1 MLNLSS
7 EQRIFLCTQ
16 DTDMRKSFDGLSAM
30 VKSVMKQ
37 NPIKG
42 DWFVFVN
49 RRRTMMKILY
59 FSPGGYC
66 LWAKHLEQGTF
77 SQLTSGQLT
86 LTELMLLIDG
96 IDVKHATKRRRFNR
110 Q

>member
-7 EQRIFLCTQ
+7 EQRIWLCTQ

-30 VKSVMKQ
+30 VKSVIKQ
-37 NPIKG
+37 NPISG

-49 RRRTMMKILY
+49 RRRTMMKVLY

-66 LWAKHLEQGTF
+66 LWAKRLEQGTF
-77 SQLTSGQLT
+77 TRLTSHQLT
-86 LTELMLLIDG
+86 LTQLMLLIDG
-96 IDVKHATKRRRFNR
+96 IDVKQSTKRRRFNR
-110 Q
+110 

>member
-16 DTDMRKSFDGLSAM
+16 VTDMQKSFDGLSAM

-42 DWFVFVN
+42 NWFVFVN

-66 LWAKHLEQGTF
+66 LWAKRLEQGTF
-77 SQLTSGQLT
+77 AQLTSGQLT